1 MSPKLRSLPPSRCH
15 SSGLLQLQEEI
26 RRGEKRRGKSDTLG
40 GLGVCQSV
48 KCERVETPQQST
60 HIPSPWK
67 HPLDKETGYSHT
79 LTARLSTRTLDE
91 FVTKSSQKKKKIERG
106 KKASR
111 FRVSA
116 VIIPWFLFIVIIYFK
131 SARRS
136 VPGYFSAVK
145 CAHIGDAW
153 CVPTAPTDRQTH
165 PAAFPASPLLH
176 PSTSVTLTVRAHLS
190 ICGC

>member
-1 MSPKLRSLPPSRCH
+1 MYVNQSSVSVWKPRSNQLTSHLPESTHWIKKQATHIRLPP
-15 SSGLLQLQEEI
+15 
-26 RRGEKRRGKSDTLG
+26 D
-40 GLGVCQSV
+40 CQHGHLTNLS
-48 KCERVETPQQST
+48 QS
-60 HIPSPWK
+60 H
-67 HPLDKETGYSHT
+67 H
-79 LTARLSTRTLDE
+79 R
-91 FVTKSSQKKKKIERG
+91 KKKDRKR

-116 VIIPWFLFIVIIYFK
+116 VIIPLFLFIVIIYFK
-131 SARRS
+131 GARRS